1 MNRVVVTI
9 VSLCLCALV
18 CAVPAY
24 RGPMSYRQPDGS
36 EIVLYQH
43 GDESFHYFTNEVGQW
58 MQADEQGHFRIV
70 PSLTNEQIQMRR
82 AASGYATRELR
93 RVPTE
98 TTQTGVDRTLSPR
111 GPIILVN
118 FPDAQFSS
126 TLDEMKDWAMG
137 SNYDYQ
143 GATGSIHQYF
153 QDVSYGRYNLQLD
166 VFGPVTVDNKREYY
180 GKDNGRVGADMRP
193 YELVKDACTLAV
205 AEGADFSKYD
215 ADNDGYV
222 DWVVILYAGKGQADG
237 GADYTIWPHQYDL
250 HNTGSTF
257 KIHGKTLDHYCML
270 CELNGQTG
278 ERGGIGVFVHEFSH
292 VMGLPDLY
300 VTSDD
305 GHWKTLGMWDI
316 MDYGPYNND
325 SKTPP
330 AYSAYE
336 RWFMGWLS
344 PTLINSA
351 ATIVLPDINKNGA
364 AAYMTEQAVEIESGL
379 RPRPECYI
387 LENRQQTG
395 WDQYL
400 PGHGL
405 LITRI
410 LYSYNKWKGN
420 TVNNTETTLGVDI
433 IEADGSAP
441 EYNKWNR
448 DNGYFGK
455 ATDAYPAGS
464 TTFTAFSNYEITDI
478 TEHSRRIYFKVNGGG
493 DPIMIESIERVEQQ
507 KASTIK
513 WLRNGQIVIRR
524 GEELYDISG
533 KRIQ

>member
-1 MNRVVVTI
+1 
-9 VSLCLCALV
+9 
-18 CAVPAY
+18 
-24 RGPMSYRQPDGS
+24 
-36 EIVLYQH
+36 
-43 GDESFHYFTNEVGQW
+43 
-58 MQADEQGHFRIV
+58 
-70 PSLTNEQIQMRR
+70 
-82 AASGYATRELR
+82 
-93 RVPTE
+93 
-98 TTQTGVDRTLSPR
+98 
-111 GPIILVN
+111 
-118 FPDAQFSS
+118 
-126 TLDEMKDWAMG
+126 
-137 SNYDYQ
+137 
-143 GATGSIHQYF
+143 
-153 QDVSYGRYNLQLD
+153 
-166 VFGPVTVDNKREYY
+166 
-180 GKDNGRVGADMRP
+180 
-193 YELVKDACTLAV
+193 
-205 AEGADFSKYD
+205 
-215 ADNDGYV
+215 
-222 DWVVILYAGKGQADG
+222 
-237 GADYTIWPHQYDL
+237 
-250 HNTGSTF
+250 
-257 KIHGKTLDHYCML
+257 
-270 CELNGQTG
+270 
-278 ERGGIGVFVHEFSH
+278 
-292 VMGLPDLY
+292 
-300 VTSDD
+300 
-305 GHWKTLGMWDI
+305 MWDI

>member
-1 MNRVVVTI
+1 MNRSVLTI
-9 VSLCLCALV
+9 LCLTLCTYL

-24 RGPMSYRQPDGS
+24 RGPMTYRQSDGS

-58 MQADEQGHFRIV
+58 IQADEQGDYRIV
-70 PSLTNEQIQMRR
+70 PALTTEQVQMRR
-82 AASGYATRELR
+82 VENGYAARELHR
-93 RVPTE
+93 APAA

-126 TLDEMKDWAMG
+126 SLADMREWAMG

-143 GATGSIHQYF
+143 GATGSIRQYF

-166 VFGPVTVDNKREYY
+166 VFGPVTVEHNREYY
-180 GKDNGRVGADMRP
+180 GKDNGREGADIRP
-193 YELVKDACTLAV
+193 YDLVTEACNLAV

-250 HNTGSTF
+250 HYTGSTF
-257 KIHGKTLDHYCML
+257 KIHGKTIDHYCML

-278 ERGGIGVFVHEFSH
+278 ERAGIGVFVHEFSH

-300 VTSDD
+300 VTSGD
-305 GHWKTLGMWDI
+305 GHWKTLGQWDI

-325 SKTPP
+325 GKTPP

-351 ATIVLPDINKNGA
+351 ATIVLPELNNSGA
-364 AAYMTEQAVEIESGL
+364 AAYMTEEGVAIENSL

-387 LENRQQTG
+387 FENRQQTG
-395 WDQYL
+395 WDKYL

-410 LYSYNKWKGN
+410 SYSYNKWKN
-420 TVNNTETTLGVDI
+420 NEVNNTEKLMGVDL
-433 IEADGSAP
+433 IEADGTAP
-441 EYNKWNR
+441 EYNKR
-448 DNGYFGK
+448 DRGNGYFGK
-455 ATDAYPAGS
+455 ATDAYPAGA
-464 TTFTAFSNYEITDI
+464 TTFTKYSNYLVTDI
-478 TEHSRRIYFKVNGGG
+478 TEHNRRVFFHINGGG
-493 DPIMIESIERVEQQ
+493 DPIVIEAIERVEQQ
-507 KASTIK
+507 KNTAIK

-524 GEELYDISG
+524 GDELYDISG
-533 KRIQ
+533 KRIN